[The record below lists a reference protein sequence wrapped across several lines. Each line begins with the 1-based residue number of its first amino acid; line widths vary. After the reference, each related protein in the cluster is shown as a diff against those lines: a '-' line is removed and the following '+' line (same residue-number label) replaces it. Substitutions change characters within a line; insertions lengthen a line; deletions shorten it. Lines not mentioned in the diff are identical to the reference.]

1 MYIYIYIHIYIY
13 APLHSFRILFPYLR
27 AHSVTSVTPD
37 SLGLYELLPAKL
49 LCSWDAPGKNTG
61 VGCHALLQGIFST
74 QGLNLGLLCLRPCRQ
89 ILYHWA
95 TRDQTC
101 KLGVLTA
108 EPPGNSQSSVI
119 MYILWRG
126 TGTLSHC
133 YTIMSWLLLL
143 CFSLSSFSWLA
154 SISVHPLVLREVL
167 GGWNLFP
174 TNKKWGTQKRLQKRS
189 VLGVMGY
196 GDPQGPAWFQYVP

>member
-1 MYIYIYIHIYIY
+1 MCVCVC
-13 APLHSFRILFPYLR
+13 APLHSCRILVPYLH
-27 AHSVTSVTPD
+27 ACSVVPD

-61 VGCHALLQGIFST
+61 VGCHALLQGIFLT
-74 QGLNLGLLCLRPCRQ
+74 QGLNLGLLGLWPCRQ

-95 TRDQTC
+95 TRDQTW

-108 EPPGNSQSSVI
+108 ESTGNSQRSVI

-133 YTIMSWLLLL
+133 CIIMSWLLLL
-143 CFSLSSFSWLA
+143 CFSIPSFSWLA
-154 SISVHPLVLREVL
+154 AIWIRPLVLREVL

-174 TNKKWGTQKRLQKRS
+174 TNKKWGTQKRF
-189 VLGVMGY
+189 VPGVMGC
-196 GDPQGPAWFQYVP
+196 GDPQGPA